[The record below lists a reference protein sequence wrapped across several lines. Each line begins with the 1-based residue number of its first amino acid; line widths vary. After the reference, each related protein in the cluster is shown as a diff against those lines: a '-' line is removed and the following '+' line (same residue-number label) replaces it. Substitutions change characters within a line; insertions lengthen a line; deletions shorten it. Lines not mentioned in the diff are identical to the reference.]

1 MNQTNASELGEM
13 GEGAQ
18 NGDAAGTH
26 RDNTRGEQ
34 IIAKWERHSAIPLA
48 LLALAYL
55 ALWAVQVLANLSALE
70 FELVEIAILVI
81 WGFFIVDFGVRLFYS
96 HNRARFLRN
105 NVIELLALVVPL
117 FRAFRMLRV
126 ITAVGIL
133 ARVVQ
138 SLQARVNIYI
148 AIVLPM
154 LVFAGSLGVFE
165 AERGAQNATINS
177 FGDAVWWAIVTVFTV
192 GYGDLAPVTFE
203 GRAIAVIMMLT
214 GVALISVVTANLAT
228 YFFRNAEQTPWGKKQ

>member
-1 MNQTNASELGEM
+1 MSSQKPSADSNI
-13 GEGAQ
+13 
-18 NGDAAGTH
+18 
-26 RDNTRGEQ
+26 RDHARGER

-48 LLALAYL
+48 LMALGYL
-55 ALWAVQVLANLSALE
+55 ALWAVQVLGRLSALQY
-70 FELVEIAILVI
+70 ELVEAAILVI
-81 WGFFIVDFGVRLFYS
+81 WAFFIVDFAVRLFFS
-96 HNRARFLRN
+96 HDRAKFLRN
-105 NVIELLALVVPL
+105 NVIELLALIVPV

-138 SLQARVNIYI
+138 SLQARVNIYV

-154 LVFAGSLGVFE
+154 LVFAGSLGVYE
-165 AERGAQNATINS
+165 AEHGAPHATINT

-192 GYGDLAPVTFE
+192 GYGDLAPVTFD

-228 YFFRNAEQTPWGKKQ
+228 YFFRNAGATPWPNNKNSQ

>member
-1 MNQTNASELGEM
+1 MSSQKTSADSNIPADESEHARAERIV
-13 GEGAQ
+13 A
-18 NGDAAGTH
+18 
-26 RDNTRGEQ
+26 R
-34 IIAKWERHSAIPLA
+34 WERHSAIPLA
-48 LLALAYL
+48 LMALAYL
-55 ALWAVQVLANLSALE
+55 ALWALQVLGDLSGLE
-70 FELVEIAILVI
+70 FDLVETAIFVI
-81 WGFFIVDFGVRLFYS
+81 WGFFIIDFVVRLVFS
-96 HNRARFLRN
+96 HDRVRFLRN
-105 NVIELLALVVPL
+105 NVIELLALIVPV

-138 SLQARVNIYI
+138 SLQARVNIYVT
-148 AIVLPM
+148 IVLPM
-154 LVFAGSLGVFE
+154 LVFAGSLGVYE
-165 AERGAQNATINS
+165 AEHNVPNATINT

-228 YFFRNAEQTPWGKKQ
+228 YFFRNAAQNPLNKQ